1 MKRTLVAAAVVSAVF
16 AAACTNVSAATQAVL
31 KPTNATAIYKQVPA
45 TVFGIDGTTF
55 FSSSQD
61 GNGGTVDLKLTVLL
75 VNGRYIAMETVGTP
89 TVMTSALETTLKS
102 VTKGISL
109 KVAK

>member
-1 MKRTLVAAAVVSAVF
+1 
-16 AAACTNVSAATQAVL
+16 
-31 KPTNATAIYKQVPA
+31 
-45 TVFGIDGTTF
+45 
-55 FSSSQD
+55 
-61 GNGGTVDLKLTVLL
+61 VDLKLTVLV
-75 VNGRYIAMETVGTP
+75 VNGRYIVIETVGTP